1 MDADSLIHDAK
12 LTLGVINVT
21 SSGSGRDS
29 ELKLPVFSGDTGDLD
44 FYTFRHEFE
53 DFVSMKTFTWSQILR
68 LLTRSCI
75 EGPAKFACRD
85 FKTIEEV
92 FDYLKVNYGNPRLL
106 LNRRLQDL
114 RDLGACQG
122 SYVKK
127 RDWVVTVRSKLF
139 QLRELSVTHSLQD
152 ELYFSPVIPELQKA
166 LPYTLLEDFKG
177 ELKKKDEAGNLPRKV
192 VFDEF
197 VNYMDLV
204 VNTLTFEINFSL
216 NSGDSDVKPPSRA
229 NDSSKLPYQNPVVI
243 QQSSSRPS
251 KSNPP
256 SPWPSLEVIRDH

>member
-1 MDADSLIHDAK
+1 M
-12 LTLGVINVT
+12 
-21 SSGSGRDS
+21 
-29 ELKLPVFSGDTGDLD
+29 
-44 FYTFRHEFE
+44 
-53 DFVSMKTFTWSQILR
+53 
-68 LLTRSCI
+68 
-75 EGPAKFACRD
+75 
-85 FKTIEEV
+85 
-92 FDYLKVNYGNPRLL
+92 
-106 LNRRLQDL
+106 
-114 RDLGACQG
+114 
-122 SYVKK
+122 
-127 RDWVVTVRSKLF
+127 
-139 QLRELSVTHSLQD
+139 THSLQD

-166 LPYTLLEDFKG
+166 LPYTLLEDFKD

-243 QQSSSRPS
+243 QQSSSHPP

-256 SPWPSLEVIRDH
+256 SPWPSQGGGYVSTASPQAVQCSSCPEECLEDCCASP